1 VQVRSLYSKEE
12 IIALSAPVRQ
22 GEILDVEV
30 EDAHATNDND
40 GIARIHGYI
49 IDIEN
54 GRDYVGQRVLVK
66 VDKVHRTYA
75 KARILE
81 R

>member
-1 VQVRSLYSKEE
+1 
-12 IIALSAPVRQ
+12 
-22 GEILDVEV
+22 
-30 EDAHATNDND
+30 D

-49 IDIEN
+49 LDIEN
-54 GRDYVGQRVLVK
+54 GKDYIGQRVLVK